1 MDSPKFNREM
11 IQRRRVLTWDH
22 YNEDRY
28 QIAINIFEGDG
39 IQAHPDT
46 RKKLNDAPGPLI
58 NNISFSPSCNLKS
71 KSTQIWILDLVNCVW
86 GNILI

>member
-1 MDSPKFNREM
+1 M
-11 IQRRRVLTWDH
+11 WDH
-22 YNEDRY
+22 DNEDRY

-46 RKKLNDAPGPLI
+46 PKKLNGALGPLI
-58 NNISFSPSCNLKS
+58 NNNISFFPSCNLKS
-71 KSTQIWILDLVNCVW
+71 KSTQIWIQDLVNCIW